1 MKTFSE
7 FNKEVNEAAV
17 ALKALPYAVKAF
29 TKVAP
34 MVAPKV
40 KTFAKFA
47 TSVPVGLGI
56 ANVLQSKK
64 VSDMSDDEIA
74 RQGTGGGTVD
84 DMKLGKNPKSKR
96 EKFTKSVKNIIRDVK
111 KGLSVDPKDVTAKKY
126 NPNAEFV
133 RKEMKKRAE
142 EGDNYAKR
150 WMENMKRNRNLQDSY
165 VSEEGAMAVPTN
177 NVGGGMIAGTV
188 EAGDD
193 PPKKKRN
200 CKTYAYGGVGSRKM
214 WMPKKA

>member
-74 RQGTGGGTVD
+74 RQGTGGGTAD
-84 DMKLGKNPKSKR
+84 EMQLGKNPQRKR
-96 EKFTKSVKNIIRDVK
+96 DKFKKSVKNIIRDVR

-142 EGDNYAKR
+142 EGDSYAQR
-150 WMENMKRNRNLQDSY
+150 WMENMKRNRN
-165 VSEEGAMAVPTN
+165 
-177 NVGGGMIAGTV
+177 
-188 EAGDD
+188 
-193 PPKKKRN
+193 
-200 CKTYAYGGVGSRKM
+200 
-214 WMPKKA
+214 MPYNK

>member
-74 RQGTGGGTVD
+74 RQGTGGGTAD
-84 DMKLGKNPKSKR
+84 EMKLGKNPQRKR
-96 EKFTKSVKNIIRDVK
+96 DKFKKSVKNIIRDVR

-133 RKEMKKRAE
+133 RKEMEKRAE
-142 EGDNYAKR
+142 EGDSYAKR
-150 WMENMKRNRNLQDSY
+150 WMENMKRNRN
-165 VSEEGAMAVPTN
+165 
-177 NVGGGMIAGTV
+177 
-188 EAGDD
+188 
-193 PPKKKRN
+193 
-200 CKTYAYGGVGSRKM
+200 
-214 WMPKKA
+214 MPNDK